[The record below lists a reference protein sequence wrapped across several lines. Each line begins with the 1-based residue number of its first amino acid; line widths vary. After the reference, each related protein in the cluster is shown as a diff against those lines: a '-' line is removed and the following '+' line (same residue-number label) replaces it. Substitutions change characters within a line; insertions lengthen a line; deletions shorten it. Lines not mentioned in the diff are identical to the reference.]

1 MKSKIHEHQKNSKN
15 IVSNNNLKIL
25 SLYLGMAI
33 ISSCSKSDDAPATQV
48 QVKPRSESFQES
60 GVTLP
65 INDAITE
72 NSVTLPKE
80 TYKEIT
86 FNESDN
92 PKVVDYKKI
101 RLDLNVK
108 HTYQRDLSFTLI
120 SPDGTPSLFVYR
132 MGGNAN
138 YIETNQLRFS
148 GQFTTSMPDT
158 NIDMPA
164 GDYKESQPA
173 GGAFGGSNL
182 GPIFSSFQGKSV
194 NGIWKLK
201 ITDSSSGDVGSLE
214 RVRLTFE
221 SGSIK

>member
-1 MKSKIHEHQKNSKN
+1 MKSKIHNPSFCEQAKQHQK
-15 IVSNNNLKIL
+15 NNLKIL
-25 SLYLGMAI
+25 SLFLGMAI
-33 ISSCSKSDDAPATQV
+33 ISSCSKNDDKPSDATTAIR
-48 QVKPRSESFQES
+48 PESYQES
-60 GVTLP
+60 GLILP
-65 INDAITE
+65 ITDAITA

-92 PKVVDYKKI
+92 PKVIDYKKI

-108 HTYQRDLSFTLI
+108 HSFQQDLSFTLI
-120 SPDGTPSLFVYR
+120 APDGTPSLFVYR
-132 MGGNAN
+132 MGGNAD
-138 YIETNQLRFS
+138 YIETNKLRFS

-173 GGAFGGSNL
+173 GGAFGGNNL
-182 GPIFSSFQGKSV
+182 APIFAGFQGKSV

-201 ITDSSSGDVGSLE
+201 ITDSSEGDIGTLE